1 MSEMLAELRVEVDAG
16 PGMDAEEVARLTG
29 RLRAELLDLDVH
41 AVQLATDREAP
52 QDSKAV
58 DLLAVGGLVVRFLG
72 HEVLKSIVDGARSW
86 LMRQHCRSIKLTLDG
101 DSLELTS
108 ASSAEQ
114 DKLIDLWVTRHVDGS

>member
-1 MSEMLAELRVEVDAG
+1 VPDSSRVALEDFA
-16 PGMDAEEVARLTG
+16 AWLVARLTG